1 MKNEPKKPEIIYGW
15 SLYSL
20 IVGNEW
26 PLKLSLHD
34 SQYVYFYLAK
44 LKTKTKVFFQT
55 KITQIIHLFQ
65 LTSYPWKVVFRRQ
78 KSWIW
83 TSNYFPLFWY
93 YMYEKFNGAKS
104 CLLLQQFK
112 DKLFQNSSLT
122 WKYHCG
128 FLYSSLW
135 FQNEWVLEPRLT
147 TKCA

>member
-15 SLYSL
+15 PLYSS

-55 KITQIIHLFQ
+55 KMTQIIHLFQ
-65 LTSYPWKVVFRRQ
+65 LTSYPWKVVLRSQ

-83 TSNYFPLFWY
+83 TSNYFSLFWY
-93 YMYEKFNGAKS
+93 TMVQRAVFYCNSLKTSFFRMPVWLENTIVNFYIQAYG
-104 CLLLQQFK
+104 FK
-112 DKLFQNSSLT
+112 M
-122 WKYHCG
+122 
-128 FLYSSLW
+128 
-135 FQNEWVLEPRLT
+135 NEF
-147 TKCA
+147 